1 MPHVHVLTVPSDL
14 GLLLWGRMRMNR
26 DPSVFKHRGG
36 QNPEDSPTRR
46 GASATD
52 LERLEQRI
60 QSSATATAGRLDQL
74 ELQMSRLEPK
84 MDKLLGMLEKR

>member
-1 MPHVHVLTVPSDL
+1 
-14 GLLLWGRMRMNR
+14 MNR

-36 QNPEDSPTRR
+36 QNSEDSPARKR
-46 GASATD
+46 GASATSTD

>member
-1 MPHVHVLTVPSDL
+1 
-14 GLLLWGRMRMNR
+14 MNR

-36 QNPEDSPTRR
+36 QNPEDSPTRQR

-60 QSSATATAGRLDQL
+60 QSSATATAGRLGQL